1 MEKRLLST
9 TFIATAFALVWLIA
23 VYRQDGL
30 AASDTPEQPPVANT
44 ALPTLTTG
52 SPPPAADGTA
62 TITDGKL
69 FRATLTAQGAALH
82 KLELLNPQYFLK
94 EGEYERPAITGDSK
108 FRPGPMDLV
117 STWSFGYLPADLDIK
132 RLEIDQK
139 VTFPGEA
146 EKSLLE
152 AWNELRYIGEEP
164 AQKYPFRLVQSDDR
178 SATYVWPDP
187 TVVDSPAYIEKRYR
201 VEDNHTLSLDV
212 IIHNLGTKA
221 LTEQFTISVPAF
233 QHPASPGTIFT
244 PAADLYS
251 GACFAGDELVYE
263 AFNTLAENS
272 GTEVA
277 AKGDVGWAGVASRYF
292 LLAILPRNSANTQCS
307 MKATLMGSTED
318 GDYGSLFAYI
328 HNTQPTILPPSSRTC
343 SPNWMPQNRVSGSY
357 CDSLYEVLGT
367 KPGVTAKELQE
378 AKGKAIA
385 AVYADDAKRKA
396 VEDAYETL
404 VGRSQKTYSYTLY
417 GGPKDIDDLEAVG
430 GNLSDALDFGMLSFL
445 SIPMLHFLRLS
456 HSMIPSWAIAIVLLT
471 LLVKILTFPL
481 TQKSFKQ
488 MQQMQKLKPKMDE
501 LKKKY
506 GSDQQKLN
514 QEMMALYKSQKVNPV
529 GGCLPMLLQMPV
541 WFALY
546 QTIYSSVELYQA
558 PLFGWVNNLAA
569 PDPYFILPAILG
581 ITMFVQQRIMP
592 TTMDS
597 AQAKVMMWV
606 MPIMFTVFML
616 FLPSGL
622 VLYIF
627 VNTVLSIGQQAM
639 IQRNVTT

>member
-1 MEKRLLST
+1 MEKRIISITL
-9 TFIATAFALVWLIA
+9 IATALALAWLIA
-23 VYRQDGL
+23 VQQRDGL
-30 AASDTPEQPPVANT
+30 ASAEAGDPEKAVEAGVEV
-44 ALPTLTTG
+44 LTTT
-52 SPPPAADGTA
+52 SPTPTTDGTA
-62 TITDGKL
+62 VISDGKL
-69 FRATLTAQGAALH
+69 FRATLTAQGGALL
-82 KLELLNPQYFLK
+82 KLELLNPQYYLK
-94 EGEYERPAITGDSK
+94 EGNYERPTITGDSK
-108 FRPGPMDLV
+108 FLPGPMDLV
-117 STWSFGYLPADLDIK
+117 STWSFAFLPANIDLK

-139 VTFPGEA
+139 VTFPGEP
-146 EKSLLE
+146 EKTLLE
-152 AWNELRYIGEEP
+152 AWNELKYIGEEP
-164 AQKYPFRLVQSDDR
+164 AKKYPFRLVHSDQK

-187 TVVDSPAYIEKRYR
+187 VTVSSPVYIEKQYLAG
-201 VEDNHTLSLDV
+201 DNHSLSLNI
-212 IIHNLGTKA
+212 IIHNLGKNT
-221 LTEQFTISVPAF
+221 LTEQFSIAIPAF
-233 QHPASPGTIFT
+233 QHPASPGSIFT

-251 GACFAGDELVYE
+251 GACFAGDELLYE

-272 GTEVA
+272 GTEMA

-292 LLAILPRNSANTQCS
+292 LLAILPRNSAYTQCS
-307 MKATLMGSTED
+307 IQANLMGSTED

-328 HNTQPTILPPSSRTC
+328 HNTQPTILPPPSRVCAPEWLPKDRLDGPHCNT
-343 SPNWMPQNRVSGSY
+343 
-357 CDSLYEVLGT
+357 LYEMIGT
-367 KPGVTAKELQE
+367 TPGISAKDLNE

-385 AVYADDAKRKA
+385 AVYSDTAKRQA
-396 VEDAYETL
+396 IENAYETL
-404 VGRSQKTYSYTLY
+404 IGRSQKTYSYTLY
-417 GGPKDIDDLEAVG
+417 AGPKDIDDLEAVG
-430 GNLSDALDFGMLSFL
+430 GNLSEALDFGILSFL
-445 SIPMLHFLRLS
+445 SIPMLHFLRIS
-456 HSMIPSWAIAIVLLT
+456 HSIIPSWAIAIVLLT

-501 LKKKY
+501 LKTKF
-506 GSDQQKLN
+506 GGDQQKLN
-514 QEMMALYKSQKVNPV
+514 QEMMALYKSHKVNPV

-558 PLFGWVNNLAA
+558 PLFGWVTNLAA
-569 PDPYFILPAILG
+569 PDPFFILPAILG
-581 ITMFVQQRIMP
+581 LTMFVQQRIMP

-639 IQRNVTT
+639 IQRKATT